1 MDKNTHK
8 EFKEHL
14 LKLRV
19 LKQKITK
26 PFLHI
31 FYIFLI
37 FLFYM
42 MTDRV
47 MVQVNYILNGQNT
60 WNSILILF
68 SIKNIENP
76 TNNTENHVSATD
88 IWNYRVA
95 SLLKNII

>member
-1 MDKNTHK
+1 
-8 EFKEHL
+8 
-14 LKLRV
+14 
-19 LKQKITK
+19 
-26 PFLHI
+26 
-31 FYIFLI
+31 
-37 FLFYM
+37 M

-60 WNSILILF
+60 GNSILILF

-88 IWNYRVA
+88 ISNYRVA